1 MWWLS
6 HDRHGFSQPIRDGK
20 HRFSPGSC
28 RLERRGALRRP
39 ILLAA
44 TFALAVLAVTCA
56 AAALSSPYNRLR
68 WSGIMIDKAA
78 S

>member
-1 MWWLS
+1 M
-6 HDRHGFSQPIRDGK
+6 R
-20 HRFSPGSC
+20 
-28 RLERRGALRRP
+28 RL

-44 TFALAVLAVTCA
+44 AFALAALAVTCA
-56 AAALSSPYNRLR
+56 AAALGSPYNRLR